1 MHASSLECKFLEK
14 RICKTMHACWKR
26 ICKTMQYLRFTANRK
41 NQTEKLCTS
50 VATIARNSLT
60 TRIYKTMHVFWK
72 RIRICKTMHAELR
85 QAKIEAENVCI
96 LSVLSARNFSRNV
109 SARRY
114 MFSGSNKAYLRDD
127 ACFIHVIC
135 EQRNT
140 VWNVMCEH
148 RQNKCR
154 MR

>member
-72 RIRICKTMHAELR
+72 RICKTMHAELR

-96 LSVLSARNFSRNV
+96 LSSIECKKFLEKRIC
-109 SARRY
+109 
-114 MFSGSNKAYLRDD
+114 KT
-127 ACFIHVIC
+127 IHVF
-135 EQRNT
+135 
-140 VWNVMCEH
+140 
-148 RQNKCR
+148 
-154 MR
+154 